1 MEGNEVTAVIQVR
14 DGGHLNEGSG
24 NQDGEKCPESG
35 ANSEVNFL
43 ELGRWIDVGW
53 EWGSIPTPSG
63 STSELSQTL
72 FLKSPSLLPLKRGF
86 WFFLL
91 TVTVSS

>member
-53 EWGSIPTPSG
+53 EWGSGEQGEKSG
-63 STSELSQTL
+63 ITL
-72 FLKSPSLLPLKRGF
+72 DFCLVLWEADGAAH
-86 WFFLL
+86 
-91 TVTVSS
+91 